1 MCCVNVFS
9 GSEHTTTYATPTGA
23 GTGGGFWSG
32 KLTFNL
38 NSGR

>member
-1 MCCVNVFS
+1 MCCINVFS

-32 KLTFNL
+32 KLKFNL
-38 NSGR
+38 DSGR